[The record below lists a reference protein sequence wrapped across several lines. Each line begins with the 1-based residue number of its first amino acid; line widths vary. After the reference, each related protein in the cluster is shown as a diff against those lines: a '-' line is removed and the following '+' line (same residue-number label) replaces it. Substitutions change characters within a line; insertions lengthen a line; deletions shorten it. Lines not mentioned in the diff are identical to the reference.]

1 MLLDFVDLISGKLV
15 KLQNET
21 IIDLDVGSSNRFF
34 FFFFL
39 DVICSLPQKKYMW
52 LRLCLG
58 GD

>member
-21 IIDLDVGSSNRFF
+21 IIDLDVGSSNSFF
-34 FFFFL
+34 FFLFL

>member
-1 MLLDFVDLISGKLV
+1 MLLDFLDLISAKLV

-21 IIDLDVGSSNRFF
+21 IIDLSVGSSNSF

-39 DVICSLPQKKYMW
+39 IDVICSLLQKKYMW